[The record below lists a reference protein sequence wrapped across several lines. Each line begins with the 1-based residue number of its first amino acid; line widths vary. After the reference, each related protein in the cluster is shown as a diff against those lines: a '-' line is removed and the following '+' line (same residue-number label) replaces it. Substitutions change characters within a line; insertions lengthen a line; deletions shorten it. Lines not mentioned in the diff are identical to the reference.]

1 MFTQPIPWFRQSL
14 LTSPGW
20 GVESISRE
28 GGRKVKGMGK
38 MGAKKGG
45 GERNASERKEEEEG
59 RDRMRKGSRGRKV
72 R

>member
-1 MFTQPIPWFRQSL
+1 
-14 LTSPGW
+14 
-20 GVESISRE
+20 
-28 GGRKVKGMGK
+28 MGK